1 MSSTTPNIG
10 MTKTTASETIGQN
23 WAANNETGGNLDILD
38 TKIGPVGNTSVQA
51 QIDALNSKLTGATS
65 WNEWTQITL
74 TQNCEAWNE
83 TRYIKIGKI
92 VYVMISVKGLTPNT
106 NVTVANGSIPSG
118 YRPLQRVEF
127 DGFGGNAY
135 LNHAHITITTTGDIL
150 VYSADTYATGFISY
164 PAAAA

>member
-1 MSSTTPNIG
+1 MSRTTTNLG
-10 MTKTTASETIGQN
+10 LTAVTNSETIGDFSDAMN
-23 WAANNETGGNLDILD
+23 ASGGNLDIID
-38 TKIGPVGNTSVQA
+38 GKMGAVGNTSLQA
-51 QIDALNSKLTGATS
+51 QINALNSKMTGGTS
-65 WNEWTQITL
+65 WNEWTPITL

-92 VYVMISVKGLTPNT
+92 VYVMISVKGLTANT

-150 VYSADTYATGFISY
+150 IYSADTYATGFISY

>member
-1 MSSTTPNIG
+1 M
-10 MTKTTASETIGQN
+10 
-23 WAANNETGGNLDILD
+23 
-38 TKIGPVGNTSVQA
+38 
-51 QIDALNSKLTGATS
+51 TGATS

-164 PAAAA
+164 PAASA